1 MGFLDNLLG
10 RIRRSAPDA
19 KDKAQDLA
27 AEHGDTVKGGVHK
40 AADIADEKTGK
51 KYSGQIDKAESA
63 AEDAVDKLAGDK
75 AEPPAGTPPAP

>member
-27 AEHGDTVKGGVHK
+27 AEHGDKVVGGVHK
-40 AADIADEKTGK
+40 AADVADEKTGQ

-63 AEDAVDKLAGDK
+63 VEGAVDKLAGDK
-75 AEPPAGTPPAP
+75 AEPPAGTTPAP